1 MWSNANVKSDVRV
14 KFLKSA
20 FTRSP
25 LHFLLFFK
33 WLRSEEKREV
43 IHRGIHLLDE
53 KSAVFYAAPFTIYL
67 ILCTH
72 YKTRQSL

>member
-1 MWSNANVKSDVRV
+1 MRV

-43 IHRGIHLLDE
+43 IHRGIHL
-53 KSAVFYAAPFTIYL
+53 F
-67 ILCTH
+67 
-72 YKTRQSL
+72 R